1 MMAAHPI
8 DLSGS
13 RPNVPARRRLHRIR
27 WTMTL
32 FFAVTTAGCL
42 IVLGVFAA
50 VADSGVRHR
59 TDEGLLTQA
68 KLFSVGVETDGQGFS
83 FQDGTSSASGAG
95 LSAIGSVPAGFI
107 DSQGIA
113 YATPTQAAL
122 PSSKVIDQ
130 LYASAARNHTAVYTT
145 ADADHGRSYRWV
157 ALPIGT
163 AGTAIVLVGAP
174 ATTSFS
180 HGALVSGLVLAVVIL
195 VLLATIAGHVLS
207 DRVMR
212 PALRQVEQQE
222 QFLREAAHEIRT
234 PLTTLTLIAES
245 GLRNPDTARD
255 SLQGILDR
263 LSRMNTV
270 VSTLLLRART
280 GTGAYE
286 VEKRPLRLDQ
296 LVEVTIGD
304 LNRGDRVTVS
314 ATPTVITGNS
324 DLLAQ
329 AIRNLVENAIRHGG
343 NSPVH
348 ITVRD
353 GTLTVSGSGPGLPAS
368 GNESLAHPGSRSTA
382 GTGTGLAIVVW
393 VAEIHS
399 AEFHLTQPSGS
410 GVHATLQFATTER

>member
-1 MMAAHPI
+1 MTAHPI
-8 DLSGS
+8 DPSGS
-13 RPNVPARRRLHRIR
+13 RPNVPARRRLRRIR

-32 FFAVTTAGCL
+32 FFALTTAGCL

-50 VADSGVRHR
+50 SADSGVRHR
-59 TDEGLLTQA
+59 TDEGLLAQA
-68 KLFSVGVETDGQGFS
+68 KLFSIGVETDGQGFR
-83 FQDGTSSASGAG
+83 FQYGTSSASGTG

-113 YATPTQAAL
+113 YATPSQAAL

-130 LYASAARNHTAVYTT
+130 LYAAAARNHTAVYTT
-145 ADADHGRSYRWV
+145 ADADHGRSYRWI
-157 ALPIGT
+157 ARPIGT
-163 AGTAIVLVGAP
+163 AGTASVLVGTP

-180 HGALVSGLVLAVVIL
+180 HGTLVSGLVLAVVVL
-195 VLLATIAGHVLS
+195 VHLATIAGHMLS
-207 DRVMR
+207 GRVMR

-234 PLTTLTLIAES
+234 PLTTLSLIAES

-263 LSRMNTV
+263 LSRMNTI

-286 VEKRPLRLDQ
+286 VDKRPLRLDQ

-304 LNRGDRVTVS
+304 MNFGDRVTVS

-329 AIRNLVENAIRHGG
+329 AIRNLVENAIRHGD

-348 ITVRD
+348 VTVNEQ
-353 GTLTVSGSGPGLPAS
+353 TLTVTDSGPGLPVSEEDAVD
-368 GNESLAHPGSRSTA
+368 EPGFRSTA
-382 GTGTGLAIVVW
+382 GTGTGLAIVAW

-399 AEFHLTQPSGS
+399 ADFYLTQTVGG
-410 GVHATLQFATTER
+410 GVQASLHFAITKT